1 MYHRSVPDV
10 KAEVDLVR
18 ARAGNWTGCST
29 GSGEDVTQEVGS
41 DRGRARNRTGCSNES
56 VRDITP

>member
-1 MYHRSVPDV
+1 M